1 MNRQSLSPEIIPTK
15 YERSGDEEVGDIVLT
30 KYGNW
35 VLNMPMCEAH
45 PQIDVVDRSLVKF
58 YNEDGSMFF
67 GNGHAHVHDS
77 MFRSYALPVLREMV
91 LNVLSQLQDI
101 ECVRGLEPVQQMTMT
116 KDSQE

>member
-1 MNRQSLSPEIIPTK
+1 MNGRSLSPEITPTR
-15 YERSGDEEVGDIVLT
+15 YQRAEEEGVGDILLT

-45 PQIDVVDRSLVKF
+45 PQIDVIDRSLVKF

-77 MFRSYALPVLREMV
+77 MFRAYQLPVLREMV

-101 ECVRGLEPVQQMTMT
+101 ECVRGLEPVRQMRMSP
-116 KDSQE
+116 DSEE